1 MQTHFFPG
9 NDCWLQ
15 RSIHGRRNNIFLLQ
29 FWEDG
34 GDSDDGKFLIIDPAA
49 TPEDK
54 FKLGD
59 YTLAKTNGMFVY

>member
-15 RSIHGRRNNIFLLQ
+15 RSIRNNKFLLQ

-34 GDSDDGKFLIIDPAA
+34 GDSDDGKFLTIDPAA